1 MALVAPGPSK
11 PGKLLLQYSSHL
23 SLGATSPFLPLSPE
37 LALRGASASSSPSLR
52 RRSLHHCHVWTLTGR
67 RLERDGPRGDD
78 SRVQSACTRHLP
90 WRRARGARRCGPR
103 DATAA
108 GATPPPPPPPPLA
121 SAATAAAATAAA
133 TRSPHQPIPAKPH
146 DAIGWLSH
154 ACHTHATRMPH
165 ACHTHATNP
174 RRASP
179 PTPLPS
185 PPAQADGELKLT
197 LQLQQRGRLRVV
209 ASQPAPAQMAAQKA
223 AQKAAPPQRPP
234 PAPYDP
240 ASHPA
245 YPSNPP
251 APFGGGASLAG
262 PHGMRSCGL
271 SVGRRNDGF
280 TAGGFMGGRGGGM
293 DGGAA
298 GQPWRGVRWAPPR
311 EALPIVD
318 PTRRG

>member
-1 MALVAPGPSK
+1 
-11 PGKLLLQYSSHL
+11 
-23 SLGATSPFLPLSPE
+23 
-37 LALRGASASSSPSLR
+37 
-52 RRSLHHCHVWTLTGR
+52 
-67 RLERDGPRGDD
+67 
-78 SRVQSACTRHLP
+78 
-90 WRRARGARRCGPR
+90 
-103 DATAA
+103 
-108 GATPPPPPPPPLA
+108 
-121 SAATAAAATAAA
+121 
-133 TRSPHQPIPAKPH
+133 
-146 DAIGWLSH
+146 
-154 ACHTHATRMPH
+154 MPH

-223 AQKAAPPQRPP
+223 AQKAAPLQRPP
-234 PAPYDP
+234 PASYDP
-240 ASHPA
+240 ASHPNSHPA

-280 TAGGFMGGRGGGM
+280 TAGAAALREGIALQGRGGAM
-293 DGGAA
+293 DGDAA
-298 GQPWRGVRWAPPR
+298 AALQPGQPWRGVRWAPPR

-318 PTRRG
+318 PTRIG